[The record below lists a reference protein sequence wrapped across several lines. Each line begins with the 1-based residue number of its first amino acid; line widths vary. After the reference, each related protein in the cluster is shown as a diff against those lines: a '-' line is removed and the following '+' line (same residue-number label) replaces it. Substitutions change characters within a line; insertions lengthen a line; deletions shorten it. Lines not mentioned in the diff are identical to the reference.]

1 MQTLSLLRILPMFYY
16 VLDQSIRKP
25 DIRKF
30 RGLLLE
36 ELEPRCFI
44 EMLRGIPGS
53 EAVVEK
59 IQSKKS
65 RRTRCQ
71 ELIDFILQCESK
83 EKDITK
89 ALVVELEKLELF
101 HVLDAMIPKSLLDIG
116 NTHLY
121 YRNVARKAFHKVL
134 FLCWENDRPLYL
146 CLADLQIIN

>member
-1 MQTLSLLRILPMFYY
+1 MLYY

-53 EAVVEK
+53 EAVVEE
-59 IQSKKS
+59 IQSKAS

-71 ELIDFILQCESK
+71 ELIEFILQFESK
-83 EKDITK
+83 EKDVTK
-89 ALVVELEKLELF
+89 AFVVELEKLKLF

-116 NTHLY
+116 KTHLSY
-121 YRNVARKAFHKVL
+121 TNVGQRAFHKVL
-134 FLCWENDRPLYL
+134 FLCWENDRSLNL
-146 CLADLQIIN
+146 CFTVLQIIH